1 MYVCMY
7 AIAHIY
13 IPYSIVHTDLIS
25 TFSNLL
31 ETRFVTVVE
40 TLAGWC
46 SAMVVTIQDP
56 VVDDIGL
63 PLSLPSL
70 PHAVKDGQYCAL
82 SRTGQRRSGQVSFR
96 QGFNVVQGAS

>member
-1 MYVCMY
+1 MHAKAQIYK
-7 AIAHIY
+7 IY
-13 IPYSIVHTDLIS
+13 IFIYSSIVLTDLIS

-56 VVDDIGL
+56 VVDKIGL
-63 PLSLPSL
+63 PLSLHSL
-70 PHAVKDGQYCAL
+70 LHAVKDSQYCFL
-82 SRTGQRRSGQVSFR
+82 SRTGER
-96 QGFNVVQGAS
+96 GFNVVQGAR